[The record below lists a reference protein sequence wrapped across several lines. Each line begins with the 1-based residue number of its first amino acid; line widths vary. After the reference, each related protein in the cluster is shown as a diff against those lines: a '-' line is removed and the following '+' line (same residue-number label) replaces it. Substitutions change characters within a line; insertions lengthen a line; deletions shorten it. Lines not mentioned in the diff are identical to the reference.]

1 MDTHTADRP
10 SNSDSALAA
19 GQQARRHAC
28 LKCQEDVRRFPF
40 SMAFQPIVDVQLSRI
55 DAYEA
60 LVRGPDGEGAMHVL
74 SQLTPD
80 TLYAFDQASRVMAIE
95 IAARHGLDR
104 RLNINFQP
112 NAVYSPAACIQ
123 LTLKAARR
131 VGFPLD
137 LLTFEIVEGEFLSE
151 PAHLRNI
158 IAEYQKHGFKVAL
171 DDFATGYS
179 GLARLVEL
187 KPDIIKID
195 RVLVQ
200 NCDQDR
206 ARLSIVAGIIRIA
219 ADIGI
224 KLVVEGV
231 ERLGEVVALREAGAR
246 FMQGFYF
253 AKPAFQSFVREA
265 QLDFDIKGTVP
276 ASPHP
281 PSSIHSL
288 AAALP

>member
-1 MDTHTADRP
+1 MDTHVISEPRNTED
-10 SNSDSALAA
+10 ALAA
-19 GQQARRHAC
+19 GKNARRHAC
-28 LKCQEDVRRFPF
+28 QKCQENVALFPF
-40 SMAFQPIVDVQLSRI
+40 SMAFQPIVDVQLARI
-55 DAYEA
+55 DGYEA
-60 LVRGPDGEGAMHVL
+60 LARGPNGEGAMHVL

-80 TLYAFDQASRVMAIE
+80 TLYAFDQASRVLAIE
-95 IAARHGLDR
+95 LAAKNGLDR

-131 VGFPLD
+131 VGFPLE

-158 IAEYQKHGFKVAL
+158 IAEYQKHGFKVSL

-200 NCDQDR
+200 DCDQDR
-206 ARLSIVAGIIRIA
+206 ARMAIIAGIIRIA
-219 ADIGI
+219 EEIGI

-231 ERLGEVVALREAGAR
+231 ERSGEVMALREAGAR
-246 FMQGFYF
+246 YMQGFYF
-253 AKPAFQSFVREA
+253 ARPAFQAFVREA
-265 QLDFDIKGTVP
+265 QIDFKIGGDVP
-276 ASPHP
+276 SPPNP
-281 PSSIHSL
+281 PSL
-288 AAALP
+288 F

>member
-1 MDTHTADRP
+1 M
-10 SNSDSALAA
+10 
-19 GQQARRHAC
+19 
-28 LKCQEDVRRFPF
+28 
-40 SMAFQPIVDVQLSRI
+40 SRI
-55 DAYEA
+55 DGYEA
-60 LVRGPDGEGAMHVL
+60 LVRGPSGEGAMHVL
-74 SQLTPD
+74 SLLTPD
-80 TLYAFDQASRVMAIE
+80 TLYAFDQASRVLAIE
-95 IAARHGLDR
+95 LAARNGLDR

-200 NCDQDR
+200 DCDRDR
-206 ARLSIVAGIIRIA
+206 ARLAIIAGIIRIA
-219 ADIGI
+219 DEIGV

-231 ERLGEVVALREAGAR
+231 ERSGEVTALREAGAR
-246 FMQGFYF
+246 YMQGFYF
-253 AKPAFQSFVREA
+253 ARPAFETFVRDA
-265 QLDFDIKGTVP
+265 QIDFKVAGD
-276 ASPHP
+276 
-281 PSSIHSL
+281 
-288 AAALP
+288 LP